1 MYSFYIRALW
11 LTVCGSLLSFCSAN
25 AQRLAL
31 SRGDDNFRA
40 LSLDSLH
47 RATQLPGLK
56 ALYFDQAKRYFIGFG
71 GEIRQQLQVFSN
83 ESWGERHTGQI
94 ETNDG
99 VPFLLQRY
107 MLNANLQLGS
117 HLRVFGELKSMFE
130 NGRKTGPRPQID
142 EDQLDVHQL
151 FADITINPT
160 AKTQTVL
167 RLGRQELNYG
177 ASRVVS
183 LNEGPNTRLTFQG
196 VKFMLNSPTYFVHV
210 FYTNPVSNNRGVFD
224 DKREKDV
231 TLWGAYTN
239 WKLPLLAQTA
249 LDVYALGYQKK
260 EATYVNGEADEHRYT
275 AGFRW
280 YRLPAQAIDFD
291 LEVNFQTGTF
301 GSNHI
306 RAFSVV
312 ANLGYEFEETPWKPS
327 VHLIGSAYSG
337 DRGRSTTLGTFNPL
351 FPRVYLGLGVPVFPS
366 NLINLSPVV
375 EVHPTKQ
382 LALIGDVHALWR
394 YSTADGLYGEG
405 QLVRQPY
412 LLSTKVASS
421 QSFIGMQYDLT
432 AEYNFTTYF
441 GMAFYATLFPAGA
454 YLRETGASQT
464 IGWSLLQAKW
474 RF

>member
-1 MYSFYIRALW
+1 MYGL
-11 LTVCGSLLSFCSAN
+11 LLGSLAVN

-31 SRGDDNFRA
+31 SRADDNFRA
-40 LSLDSLH
+40 LSHDSLH

-56 ALYFDQAKRYFIGFG
+56 TLYFDQSKQFFIGFG
-71 GEIRQQLQVFSN
+71 GEIREQVQVFSN
-83 ESWGERHTGQI
+83 ENWGERHPGQT

-107 MLNANLQLGS
+107 MLNANLQLGK
-117 HLRVFGELKSMFE
+117 HVRVFGELKSMFE

-151 FADITINPT
+151 VADINFTPDAN
-160 AKTQTVL
+160 TQTTL
-167 RLGRQELNYG
+167 RVGRQELNYG

-183 LNEGPNTRLTFQG
+183 LNEGPNTRLVFQG
-196 VKFMLNSPTYFVHV
+196 AKFMVNNPTYFVHV

-239 WKLPLLAQTA
+239 WKLPKLAQTA
-249 LDVYALGYQKK
+249 LDVYGLGYQHK
-260 EATYVNGEADEHRYT
+260 EAAYVKGEAEEDRYT
-275 AGFRW
+275 TGFRW
-280 YRLPAQAIDFD
+280 YRLPGKAIDFD
-291 LEVNFQTGTF
+291 LEANYQFGTF
-301 GSNHI
+301 GSDRI

-312 ANLGYEFEETPWKPS
+312 ANVGYEVEEARWQPS
-327 VHLIGSAYSG
+327 IHLIGSVYSG
-337 DRGRSTTLGTFNPL
+337 DQNRSNTLGTFNPL

-366 NLINLSPVV
+366 NLVNLSPVV

-394 YSTADGLYGEG
+394 YSTNDALYGEG
-405 QLVRQPY
+405 QIVRQPY
-412 LLSTKVASS
+412 LIDTKAVSN

-432 AEYNFTTYF
+432 AEYNLTNYF
-441 GMAFYATLFPAGA
+441 GVAVYTTLFPAGA

-464 IGWSLLQAKW
+464 IGWSLVQAKW